1 MGRDEVKDLVERVGA
16 ERLLLGLGLP
26 LQSAQAG
33 LVKVEKARIETAAKE
48 LILGAN
54 AARLLDLRP

>member
-1 MGRDEVKDLVERVGA
+1 
-16 ERLLLGLGLP
+16 LP